1 MQHSDVVKRRAEHPY
16 CCCQLHIMEP
26 LLLDVRSQR
35 QYESGHAAGAY
46 CIPFDELKD
55 RGFEMP
61 SHSTPLVVECDA
73 ADVQRI
79 NEWFRTRD
87 ERCRWNVVDVR
98 AASAEE
104 LGFVPGRFLFAGCP
118 LLAAMAFRVRAA
130 AAAPGSR
137 AIDVGSGSGRDAA
150 LLCCQYGFDFVCAL
164 DRDGRALSRWTRLL
178 DRHQVPPE
186 SRVAVEATIRA
197 EGDLTAALA
206 SLPGPWDLIHVARFL
221 KREVLAEIAA
231 LLAPGGLLLFHT
243 FVEDTPSSTHA
254 VAPGELRRAFSSL
267 EILRDDVE
275 AIDDGRELSFFAA
288 RRPA

>member
-1 MQHSDVVKRRAEHPY
+1 
-16 CCCQLHIMEP
+16 MEP
-26 LLLDVRSQR
+26 LLLDVRSQPL
-35 QYESGHAAGAY
+35 YESGHVAGAY
-46 CIPFDELKD
+46 NIPFDELRD

-61 SHSTPLVVECDA
+61 SHATPLVVECDA

-79 NEWFRTRD
+79 DEWFRTRD
-87 ERCRWNVVDVR
+87 ERCRWNVVAVR
-98 AASAEE
+98 AAGAEE

-221 KREVLAEIAA
+221 KREMLAELAA

-243 FVEDTPSSTHA
+243 FVEDSPSSTHA
-254 VAPGELRRAFSSL
+254 VAPGELRSAFAGL
-267 EILRDDVE
+267 EVLHDDVA
-275 AIDDGRELSFFAA
+275 AIDDGRDLSLFAA

>member
-1 MQHSDVVKRRAEHPY
+1 M
-16 CCCQLHIMEP
+16 P
-26 LLLDVRSQR
+26 LVLDVRS
-35 QYESGHAAGAY
+35 SSAFASAHAAGAY
-46 CIPFDELKD
+46 NIPFEELRD

-61 SHSTPLVVECDA
+61 SHATPLVVECDA

-79 NEWFRTRD
+79 DEWFRTRD

-98 AASAEE
+98 AASVEE
-104 LGFVPGRFLFAGCP
+104 TGPGAPGRFLFAGCP

-164 DRDGRALSRWTRLL
+164 DRDAKALNRWTRLL

-206 SLPGPWDLIHVARFL
+206 SLPGPWHLIHVARFL
-221 KREVLAEIAA
+221 KREILAELAS

-267 EILRDDVE
+267 EIIRDDVE

-288 RRPA
+288 RKPA

>member
-1 MQHSDVVKRRAEHPY
+1 M
-16 CCCQLHIMEP
+16 P
-26 LLLDVRSQR
+26 LVLDVRSSSA
-35 QYESGHAAGAY
+35 YAEGHAKDAY
-46 CIPFDELKD
+46 NIPMDELRD

-61 SHSTPLVVECDA
+61 AHKTPLVVECDA

-79 NEWFRTRD
+79 QEWFRTRD
-87 ERCRWNVVDVR
+87 ERCRWNVVEVR
-98 AASAEE
+98 AASAEKS
-104 LGFVPGRFLFAGCP
+104 GPSTPGRFLFSGSP
-118 LLAAMAFRVRAA
+118 LLAAMEQHVRAA

-137 AIDVGSGSGRDAA
+137 ALDVGSGSGRDAA
-150 LLCCQYGFDFVCAL
+150 LLCCRYGFDLVCAL
-164 DRDGRALSRWTRLL
+164 DRDAKALRRWTRLL

-186 SRVAVEATIRA
+186 SHVAVEATIRA

-221 KREVLAEIAA
+221 KREVLAELAS

-243 FVEDTPSSTHA
+243 FCEDPPRAQHA

-288 RRPA
+288 RKPG

>member
-1 MQHSDVVKRRAEHPY
+1 
-16 CCCQLHIMEP
+16 MEP
-26 LLLDVRSQR
+26 LLLDVRSQTL
-35 QYESGHAAGAY
+35 YESGHAPGAY
-46 CIPFDELKD
+46 NIPMDELRD

-61 SHSTPLVVECDA
+61 SHKTPLVVECDA

-79 NEWFRTRD
+79 DEWFRTRD
-87 ERCRWNVVDVR
+87 ERCRWNVVSVR

-206 SLPGPWDLIHVARFL
+206 SLPEPWHLIHVARFL
-221 KREVLAEIAA
+221 KREMLAELAS

-243 FVEDTPSSTHA
+243 FVEDTPRAQHA

>member
-1 MQHSDVVKRRAEHPY
+1 M
-16 CCCQLHIMEP
+16 P
-26 LLLDVRSQR
+26 LVLDVRSQPN
-35 QYESGHAAGAY
+35 YEAGHAIDAY
-46 CIPFDELKD
+46 NIPFDELRE

-61 SHSTPLVVECDA
+61 SHATPLVIECDA
-73 ADVQRI
+73 AEVETVRD
-79 NEWFRTRD
+79 WFATRD

-98 AASAEE
+98 AASVEE
-104 LGFVPGRFLFAGCP
+104 TGPGAPGRFLFTGSP
-118 LLAAMAFRVRAA
+118 LLAAMAPHVRAA

-150 LLCCQYGFDFVCAL
+150 LLCCRYGFELVCAL
-164 DRDGRALSRWTRLL
+164 DRDDKALNRWTRLL
-178 DRHQVPPE
+178 DRHQVAPE

-221 KREVLAEIAA
+221 KREMLAELAA
-231 LLAPGGLLLFHT
+231 LLAPGGLLLYHT
-243 FVEDTPSSTHA
+243 FVEDSPSSTHA
-254 VAPGELRRAFSSL
+254 VAPGELRSAFVGL

-288 RRPA
+288 RKPA

>member
-1 MQHSDVVKRRAEHPY
+1 M
-16 CCCQLHIMEP
+16 P
-26 LLLDVRSQR
+26 LLLDVRDR
-35 QYESGHAAGAY
+35 ANYEAGHAIDAY
-46 CIPFDELKD
+46 NIPFDELRD

-61 SHSTPLVVECDA
+61 AHKTPLVVECDA
-73 ADVQRI
+73 EDVERI
-79 NEWFRTRD
+79 DEWFRTRD

-98 AASAEE
+98 AAGAEE
-104 LGFVPGRFLFAGCP
+104 MGPGAPGRFLFAGCP

-197 EGDLTAALA
+197 EGDLTAVA
-206 SLPGPWDLIHVARFL
+206 GPLGPFHLVHVARFL
-221 KREVLAEIAA
+221 KREILAEIAA

-243 FVEDTPSSTHA
+243 FVEDSPSLTHA
-254 VAPGELRRAFSSL
+254 VAPGELRSAFARL
-267 EILRDDVE
+267 EVLRDDVE
-275 AIDDGRELSFFAA
+275 AIDDGREL
-288 RRPA
+288 

>member
-1 MQHSDVVKRRAEHPY
+1 
-16 CCCQLHIMEP
+16 MEP
-26 LLLDVRSQR
+26 LLLDVRSQPL
-35 QYESGHAAGAY
+35 YESGHAPGAY
-46 CIPFDELKD
+46 NIPFDELRD

-61 SHSTPLVVECDA
+61 SHKTPLVVECDA
-73 ADVQRI
+73 ADVETVR
-79 NEWFRTRD
+79 EWFATRD

-98 AASAEE
+98 AASVEE
-104 LGFVPGRFLFAGCP
+104 TGPGAPGRFLFAGCP

-221 KREVLAEIAA
+221 KREMLAELAA

-243 FVEDTPSSTHA
+243 FVEDSPSSTHA
-254 VAPGELRRAFSSL
+254 VAPGELRSAFAGL
-267 EILRDDVE
+267 EVLHDDVA
-275 AIDDGRELSFFAA
+275 AIDDGRDLSLFAA

>member
-1 MQHSDVVKRRAEHPY
+1 MPRV
-16 CCCQLHIMEP
+16 
-26 LLLDVRSQR
+26 LDVRSQ
-35 QYESGHAAGAY
+35 QTYESGHAIDAY
-46 CIPFDELKD
+46 NIPFDELRD

-61 SHSTPLVVECDA
+61 SHKTPLVVECDA
-73 ADVQRI
+73 ADVETVR
-79 NEWFRTRD
+79 NWFATRD

-98 AASAEE
+98 AAGAEE
-104 LGFVPGRFLFAGCP
+104 LGPGAPGRFLFSGSP
-118 LLAAMAFRVRAA
+118 LLIAMEQHVRAA

-221 KREVLAEIAA
+221 KREVLAEIAS

-254 VAPGELRRAFSSL
+254 VAPDELRRAFSSL

-288 RRPA
+288 RKPA

>member
-1 MQHSDVVKRRAEHPY
+1 M
-16 CCCQLHIMEP
+16 P
-26 LLLDVRSQR
+26 LVLDVRDR
-35 QYESGHAAGAY
+35 KNYEAGHAIDAY
-46 CIPFDELKD
+46 NIPFEELRD

-61 SHSTPLVVECDA
+61 SHKTPLVVECDA

-79 NEWFRTRD
+79 DEWFRTRD

-104 LGFVPGRFLFAGCP
+104 LGPGAPGRFLFTGCP
-118 LLAAMAFRVRAA
+118 LLAAMASHVYAA

-137 AIDVGSGSGRDAA
+137 ALDAGSGSGRDAA
-150 LLCCQYGFDFVCAL
+150 LLCCRYGFDFVCAL
-164 DRDGRALSRWTRLL
+164 DRDGRALNRWTRLL

-186 SRVAVEATIRA
+186 SRVAVEATLTRA
-197 EGDLTAALA
+197 GDLTAVA
-206 SLPGPWDLIHVARFL
+206 GPLGPFHLVHVARFL
-221 KREVLAEIAA
+221 KREMLAELAA

-243 FVEDTPSSTHA
+243 FVEDSPSSTHA

-267 EILRDDVE
+267 EMLRDDVA

>member
-1 MQHSDVVKRRAEHPY
+1 M
-16 CCCQLHIMEP
+16 P
-26 LLLDVRSQR
+26 LVLDVRSQ
-35 QYESGHAAGAY
+35 QNYETGHAIDAY
-46 CIPFDELKD
+46 NIPMDELRD

-61 SHSTPLVVECDA
+61 SHKTPLVVECDA
-73 ADVQRI
+73 ADVETVR
-79 NEWFRTRD
+79 EWFATRD

-104 LGFVPGRFLFAGCP
+104 SGFTPGRFLFAGCP
-118 LLAAMAFRVRAA
+118 LLAAMASHVHTA

-137 AIDVGSGSGRDAA
+137 ALDVGSGSGRDAA
-150 LLCCQYGFDFVCAL
+150 LLCCRYGFDFVCAL
-164 DRDGRALSRWTRLL
+164 DRDAKALRRWSRLL
-178 DRHQVPPE
+178 DRHQVAPE

-206 SLPGPWDLIHVARFL
+206 SLPGPWDLIHAARFL
-221 KREVLAEIAA
+221 KREMLAELAT

-243 FVEDTPSSTHA
+243 FCEDPPQAQHA
-254 VAPGELRRAFSSL
+254 VAPGELRSAFVGL
-267 EILRDDVE
+267 EILRDDVG

>member
-1 MQHSDVVKRRAEHPY
+1 M
-16 CCCQLHIMEP
+16 P
-26 LLLDVRSQR
+26 LVLDVRSSSA
-35 QYESGHAAGAY
+35 YAEGHAKDAY
-46 CIPFDELKD
+46 NIPMDELRD

-61 SHSTPLVVECDA
+61 SHKTPLVVECDA
-73 ADVQRI
+73 ADVETIR
-79 NEWFRTRD
+79 EWFATRD

-98 AASAEE
+98 AASVEE
-104 LGFVPGRFLFAGCP
+104 TGPGAPGRFLFSGSP
-118 LLAAMAFRVRAA
+118 LLAAMEQHVRAA

-137 AIDVGSGSGRDAA
+137 ALDVGSGSGRDAA
-150 LLCCQYGFDFVCAL
+150 LLCCRYGFEVVCAL
-164 DRDGRALSRWTRLL
+164 DRDAKALSRFTRLL

-206 SLPGPWDLIHVARFL
+206 SLPGPWHLIHVARFL
-221 KREVLAEIAA
+221 KREMLAELAA

-243 FVEDTPSSTHA
+243 FVEDSPSSTHA

-288 RRPA
+288 RKPA

>member
-1 MQHSDVVKRRAEHPY
+1 M
-16 CCCQLHIMEP
+16 P
-26 LLLDVRSQR
+26 LVLDVRSQEN
-35 QYESGHAAGAY
+35 YVSGHAIDAY
-46 CIPFDELKD
+46 NIPFDELRD

-61 SHSTPLVVECDA
+61 SHKSPLVVECDA
-73 ADVQRI
+73 AEVETVRD
-79 NEWFRTRD
+79 WFATRD

-98 AASAEE
+98 AASVEE
-104 LGFVPGRFLFAGCP
+104 TGPGAPGRFLFTGSP
-118 LLAAMAFRVRAA
+118 LLAAMAPHVRAA

-150 LLCCQYGFDFVCAL
+150 LLCCRYGFDFVCAL
-164 DRDGRALSRWTRLL
+164 DRDGRGLSRWARLC
-178 DRHQVPPE
+178 DRHAVRPE
-186 SRVAVEATIRA
+186 SRVALEATIRA

-206 SLPGPWDLIHVARFL
+206 SLPGPWDLIHAARFL
-221 KREVLAEIAA
+221 KREMLAELAA

-243 FVEDTPSSTHA
+243 FVEDAPSSTHA
-254 VAPGELRRAFSSL
+254 VAPGELGRAFASL